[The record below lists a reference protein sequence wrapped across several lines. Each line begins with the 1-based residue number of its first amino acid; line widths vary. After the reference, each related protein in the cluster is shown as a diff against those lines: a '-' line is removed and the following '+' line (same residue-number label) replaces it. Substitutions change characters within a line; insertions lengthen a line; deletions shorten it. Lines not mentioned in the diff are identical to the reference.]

1 MREIF
6 FFFLISKKDVFSKNC
21 FTQSISKIT
30 KNREK
35 QKRIKQTNY
44 REKES

>member
-1 MREIF
+1 MYIQKTVLHKE
-6 FFFLISKKDVFSKNC
+6 
-21 FTQSISKIT
+21 TQSISKIT

-44 REKES
+44 KEKES